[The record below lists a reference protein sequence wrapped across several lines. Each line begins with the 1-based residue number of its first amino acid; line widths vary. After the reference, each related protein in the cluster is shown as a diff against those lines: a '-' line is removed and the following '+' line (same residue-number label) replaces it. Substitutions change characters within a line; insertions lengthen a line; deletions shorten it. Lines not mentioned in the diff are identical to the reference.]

1 MTSCCYIVSANAT
14 NDLLKNKIDYHITSD
29 CCICFSFRTIHGMKL
44 HLQTCMDTLESS
56 RKTVMDKLLEINKTM
71 KKPRVEDI
79 ECIGNC
85 KYCNKK
91 DDGPTCIHCELD
103 ERFQVCF
110 FCLCVCARFY
120 MKFLLMLVNVL
131 KKSSQEYEARLFRL
145 NKSRGGVMEHASA
158 EEMVDLQKK
167 KSARNHFFF
176 GLSSR
181 NNDVNPSHV
190 DNEEPTKRNASD
202 AVIVSHL
209 ICF

>member
-1 MTSCCYIVSANAT
+1 
-14 NDLLKNKIDYHITSD
+14 
-29 CCICFSFRTIHGMKL
+29 
-44 HLQTCMDTLESS
+44 MDTLESS
-56 RKTVMDKLLEINKTM
+56 RKTVMDKLLEIDQTM
-71 KKPRVEDI
+71 EKPRSEDI

-103 ERFQVCF
+103 ERF
-110 FCLCVCARFY
+110 
-120 MKFLLMLVNVL
+120 
-131 KKSSQEYEARLFRL
+131 QEYEARLFRL

-181 NNDVNPSHV
+181 NKDV
-190 DNEEPTKRNASD
+190 DNEEPTKRNAGDS
-202 AVIVSHL
+202 VIVSHL
-209 ICF
+209 NLSSVWS